1 MDQGSGRKPAGIE
14 HTLVQTGPQGTKT
27 AGRLCRTGRP
37 PCWRFGPFREDGLRA
52 ARDHQ
57 RQALRLSRDLY
68 AGGKGDYLDVLT
80 AQASSLS
87 AETEYASHRAA
98 MAKDAVSLVRAL
110 GGGWT
115 GENMTQP

>member
-1 MDQGSGRKPAGIE
+1 M
-14 HTLVQTGPQGTKT
+14 LVQTGPQGTKT
-27 AGRLCRTGRP
+27 AGRLCRTGQASLLA
-37 PCWRFGPFREDGLRA
+37 FRALHGGALRA

-98 MAKDAVSLVRAL
+98 MAKDAVSLARAL

>member
-1 MDQGSGRKPAGIE
+1 MTWRRP
-14 HTLVQTGPQGTKT
+14 
-27 AGRLCRTGRP
+27 GRLNEKESR
-37 PCWRFGPFREDGLRA
+37 REDGLRA

-57 RQALRLSRDLY
+57 KQALLLSRNLY

-87 AETEYASHRAA
+87 AETEYASHQAA

>member
-1 MDQGSGRKPAGIE
+1 MKRNHAG
-14 HTLVQTGPQGTKT
+14 KT
-27 AGRLCRTGRP
+27 ACVRP
-37 PCWRFGPFREDGLRA
+37 GTIS
-52 ARDHQ
+52 
-57 RQALRLSRDLY
+57 SRDLY